1 MSHATTPSPD
11 VASFDGN
18 DEDARSAG
26 ESEVLDYPDPI
37 DHGHGNEVVLNDH
50 DGRTAYRRLWEAW
63 REHVEDPKN
72 EPYVLVEDV
81 HDRWDWLHDDY
92 PAHLVLSS
100 KGWKVGTEANGNE
113 ITRGKRY
120 EYSIQVMRYDTE
132 DGDLD
137 SSLRAPVSC
146 QTWVQPQDES
156 LVYKSGDSLI
166 CQYGEGTKC
175 RTQTTYAGPQKTF
188 VRTIQMVNA
197 ALEAAGKERPD
208 WSTVN
213 RDSWRVWKGE
223 VHHRFDEG
231 LMNVVVN
238 KLRSARTL
246 VEHGGN
252 GDASGGGR
260 YDGGQ
265 HLEERVVS
273 DMWDRIGF
281 AGYAARDGYEL
292 GLKVYRISGNPADE
306 RLRQPKLEAFFG
318 GTADGTKLPHADD
331 WVTLRA
337 TLRQLAS
344 TFAIRSGVSL
354 ADLRD
359 DDYYVHGD
367 REMIDTF
374 VPSGWRKA
382 MLEANEVREKKLL
395 KTTYE
400 SLSKAKWDILWTV
413 AVTEGCPYE
422 MLQDVTGFGYDYIRE
437 VVHELEEM
445 DILLRITYP
454 RIVVYHNEELR
465 LNAIEKLQEVYPDR
479 GLDDI
484 RSDGQERRE
493 RRQDRAEAQAASGTD
508 DVDGDDPTGSAEGS
522 GDDRD
527 DDSERD
533 SAKWRLFRDVLLNG
547 DQLGRALDE
556 TYIEPEHVQIRT
568 DPYPEFFG

>member
-1 MSHATTPSPD
+1 VSYATTPSPD
-11 VASFDGN
+11 VAPFD
-18 DEDARSAG
+18 ETTDADNAAG
-26 ESEVLDYPDPI
+26 ESERLDYPDPI
-37 DHGHGNEVVLNDH
+37 EHGHGNELVLNDH

-63 REHVEDPKN
+63 REHVSDPDE
-72 EPYVLVEDV
+72 EPFVLVEDV
-81 HDRWDWLHDDY
+81 HERWDWLHDEY

-120 EYSIQVMRYDTE
+120 EYSVQVMRYDE

-137 SSLRAPVSC
+137 DSLRAPVSC

-156 LVYKSGDSLI
+156 LVYKSGDRLI
-166 CQYGEGTKC
+166 CQYGEGTKF
-175 RTQTTYAGPQKTF
+175 RTQTTYAGPQETL
-188 VRTIQMVNA
+188 VRTVQVMNA
-197 ALEAAGKERPD
+197 ALEAVGKERPD
-208 WSTVN
+208 WTTVN

-223 VHHRFDEG
+223 VHHRLDEE

-246 VEHGGN
+246 VEHGGD

-265 HLEERVVS
+265 HVEERVVS

-281 AGYAARDGYEL
+281 AGYAGRSGYNL
-292 GLKVYRISGNPADE
+292 GLKVYRITGHPADE
-306 RLRQPKLEAFFG
+306 RLRHPKLEAFFG
-318 GTADGTKLPHADD
+318 GTDNETKLPHADE
-331 WVTLRA
+331 WQVLRA
-337 TLRQLAS
+337 TLRQMVS

-359 DDYYVHGD
+359 DDYYVHDD
-367 REMIDTF
+367 REMIETV
-374 VPSGWRKA
+374 VPTGWRKA
-382 MLEANEVREKKLL
+382 MLEANEVREAKLL

-413 AVTEGCPYE
+413 AVTEGCSYD
-422 MLQDVTGFGYDYIRE
+422 MLEDITGFGYDYIRE

-465 LNAIEKLQEVYPDR
+465 LNAIEKLQEVHPDR

-484 RSDGQERRE
+484 R
-493 RRQDRAEAQAASGTD
+493 A
-508 DVDGDDPTGSAEGS
+508 DGDDRQQRREERAES
-522 GDDRD
+522 DADDQSD
-527 DDSERD
+527 DDDGVQDTPTAEETADSGMADSET
-533 SAKWRLFRDVLLNG
+533 WRLFRDVLLNG

-556 TYIEPEHVQIRT
+556 AYIEPEDVKIRT

>member
-1 MSHATTPSPD
+1 MSHAKTPSPD
-11 VASFDGN
+11 LAQFDDD
-18 DEDARSAG
+18 DESESAG

-37 DHGHGNEVVLNDH
+37 EHGHGNELVLNDH
-50 DGRTAYRRLWEAW
+50 HGRTAYRRLWEAW
-63 REHVEDPKN
+63 REHVEDPGN
-72 EPYVLVEDV
+72 EPYVLAEDV
-81 HDRWDWLHDDY
+81 HERWGWLDDDY

-100 KGWKVGTEANGNE
+100 KRWKVGTEANGIE
-113 ITRGKRY
+113 ITRGQRY
-120 EYSIQVMRYDTE
+120 EYSIQVMRYNPE
-132 DGDLD
+132 DGNLD
-137 SSLRAPVSC
+137 NSLRAPVSC

-156 LVYKSGDSLI
+156 LVYKSRDTLI
-166 CQYGEGTKC
+166 CQYGEGTKF
-175 RTQTTYAGPQKTF
+175 RTQTTYAGPRDTF
-188 VRTIQMVNA
+188 ARTVKMVNA
-197 ALEAAGKERPD
+197 ALESLGKGRPD
-208 WSTVN
+208 WSTFN
-213 RDSWRVWKGE
+213 RQSWRVWKGE
-223 VHHRFDEG
+223 VHHRFDEE

-273 DMWDRIGF
+273 NMWDRIGF
-281 AGYAARDGYEL
+281 AGYAGRDGYEL

-318 GTADGTKLPHADD
+318 GTDDGTKLPHADD

-337 TLRQLAS
+337 TLRQMAS

-359 DDYYVHGD
+359 DDYYVHND
-367 REMIDTF
+367 RGMIDTL
-374 VPSGWRKA
+374 VPTGWRKA

-413 AVTEGCPYE
+413 AVTEGCSYE
-422 MLQDVTGFGYDYIRE
+422 MLQDVTGYGYDYVRE

-465 LNAIEKLQEVYPDR
+465 LNAVEKLQEVYPDR

-484 RSDGQERRE
+484 RSDGEE
-493 RRQDRAEAQAASGTD
+493 RRQRRQERSQSDTTTD
-508 DVDGDDPTGSAEGS
+508 ADDPSGSAEGS
-522 GDDRD
+522 SNVLNGDRAD
-527 DDSERD
+527 DDSATE
-533 SAKWRLFRDVLLNG
+533 SEKWRLFCDVLLDG

-568 DPYPEFFG
+568 DPYPEFFC